1 MEVESPGMKR
11 TFLWNQKMIW
21 GSTLLLFFILVAM
34 GADFVAPYPPSN
46 QYRTSFNSA
55 PFSDSSRPD
64 ATPPAIRFFVA
75 GDSYRWLG
83 LFPSRWHLFGSVGG
97 NPLFLLGSDEFG
109 RDIFSRLVFGARISL
124 LVGFLGVAISFFVG
138 MLLGGFSGF
147 LGGWIDQITMRGSEL
162 FMALPGLYLLL
173 TLRSV
178 FPKQLSPTASFF
190 LIISILSLVN
200 WGSIAR
206 IVRGMVL
213 SLRENDF
220 VEAARAVGASRARV
234 LSRHI
239 LPNTAPFLVTQAL
252 LSIPYYILGEIAL
265 SFLGLGIQEPD
276 PSWGNMLASALDIT
290 ALTER
295 PWILVPGAAIFLVV
309 LAFNLFGEG
318 LNDAFKP
325 KR

>member
-1 MEVESPGMKR
+1 MKR
-11 TFLWNQKMIW
+11 TLLWNQKMLW
-21 GSTLLLFFILVAM
+21 GSALLLLFILVAL

-55 PFSDSSRPD
+55 PFSDSARAD
-64 ATPPAIRFFVA
+64 GAPPSIRLFVA
-75 GDSYRWLG
+75 ADSYRWLG
-83 LFPSRWHLFGSVGG
+83 FLPSRRHLFGSQEGK
-97 NPLFLLGSDEFG
+97 PIFLLGSDEFG

-138 MLLGGFSGF
+138 MLLGGISGF
-147 LGGWIDQITMRGSEL
+147 VGGWIDQMTMRGSEL

-206 IVRGMVL
+206 VIRGMVL

-234 LSRHI
+234 LTRHI
-239 LPNTAPFLVTQAL
+239 LPNTAPFLLTQAL

-265 SFLGLGIQEPD
+265 SFLGLGIQEPN

-295 PWILVPGAAIFLVV
+295 PWILAPGAAIFLVV

-325 KR
+325 RR

>member
-1 MEVESPGMKR
+1 M
-11 TFLWNQKMIW
+11 LW
-21 GSTLLLFFILVAM
+21 GSALLLFFILVAL

-46 QYRTSFNSA
+46 QYRSSFNSA
-55 PFSDSSRPD
+55 PLADSSRPNA
-64 ATPPAIRFFVA
+64 ATPAVRLFVA

-83 LFPSRWHLFGSVGG
+83 FVPSRWHLFGSEVG
-97 NPLFLLGSDEFG
+97 NQVFLLGSDEFG

-124 LVGFLGVAISFFVG
+124 LVGFLGVVISFSVG
-138 MLLGGFSGF
+138 MLLGGISGF

-173 TLRSV
+173 TLRSI

-206 IVRGMVL
+206 VIRGMVL

-265 SFLGLGIQEPD
+265 SFLGLGIQEPN

-295 PWILVPGAAIFLVV
+295 PWILAPGAAIFLVV
-309 LAFNLFGEG
+309 LAFNLVGEG
-318 LNDAFKP
+318 LNDALKP